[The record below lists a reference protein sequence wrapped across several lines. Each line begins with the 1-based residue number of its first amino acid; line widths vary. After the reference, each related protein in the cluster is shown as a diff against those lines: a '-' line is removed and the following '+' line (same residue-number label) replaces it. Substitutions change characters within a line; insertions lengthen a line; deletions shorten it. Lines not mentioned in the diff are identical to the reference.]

1 MIHGQCIFIMHQ
13 IFLEIFDEEIWNMS
27 RDRHVLSV
35 MHTSSFSAEIKKIKD
50 TPRDRVVKAAN
61 L

>member
-1 MIHGQCIFIMHQ
+1 MHQ
-13 IFLEIFDEEIWNMS
+13 NFLEIFDEEIWNISS

-50 TPRDRVVKAAN
+50 TPCGRVVKAAN